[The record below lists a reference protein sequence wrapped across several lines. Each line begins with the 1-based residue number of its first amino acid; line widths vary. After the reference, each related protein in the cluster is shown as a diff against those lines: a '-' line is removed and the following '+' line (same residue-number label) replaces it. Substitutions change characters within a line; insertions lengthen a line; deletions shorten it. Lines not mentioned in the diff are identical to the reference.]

1 MTDLKIVRDVKL
13 IVLASSTDGTA
24 QGDQKHKHLH
34 VHLSVVTGSL
44 SAQSNVMMDQTMES
58 VVSQAVQ
65 ELIQNGYVL
74 EHQPQI
80 ALQYVAMGL
89 K

>member
-1 MTDLKIVRDVKL
+1 MTDLKTVRDVKL

-44 SAQSNVMMDQTMES
+44 SAQSNVMMDQTMET
-58 VVSQAVQ
+58 VVSQAARG
-65 ELIQNGYVL
+65 LIQNGSVL
-74 EHQPQI
+74 EHQLQI
-80 ALQYVAMGL
+80 ALQFVVMGF
-89 K
+89 